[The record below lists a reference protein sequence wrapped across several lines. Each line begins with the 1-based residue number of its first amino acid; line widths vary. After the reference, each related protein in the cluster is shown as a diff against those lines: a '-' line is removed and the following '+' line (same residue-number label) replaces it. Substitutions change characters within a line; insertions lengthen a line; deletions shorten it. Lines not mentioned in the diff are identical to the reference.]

1 MSETTFE
8 KQVLKRLSYLE
19 KGINTMK
26 QEVNLIKERVVDDSI
41 LSEDDKKA
49 LDESL
54 KEEKEGKLL
63 SKDQL
68 FGKVILKFNFNI

>member
-1 MSETTFE
+1 MSETIFE
-8 KQVLKRLSYLE
+8 KEVIKKLIDLE
-19 KGINTMK
+19 KGIDSVR

-49 LDESL
+49 LDSAL

-63 SKDQL
+63 SKEQVFD
-68 FGKVILKFNFNI
+68 

>member
-1 MSETTFE
+1 MAETTFE
-8 KQVLKRLSYLE
+8 KQVLKRLLHLE

-26 QEVNLIKERVVDDSI
+26 QEVNLIKERIVDDSI

-63 SKDQL
+63 SKEQV
-68 FGKVILKFNFNI
+68 FG

>member
-8 KQVLKRLSYLE
+8 KQVLKRLLHLE
-19 KGINTMK
+19 KGIDTMK

-63 SKDQL
+63 SKDQV
-68 FGKVILKFNFNI
+68 FG

>member
-1 MSETTFE
+1 MTEGTLE
-8 KQVLKRLSYLE
+8 KQILERLLHME
-19 KGINTMK
+19 KGIDTMK
-26 QEVNLIKERVVDDSI
+26 QEVNLIKEKVVDDVI

-63 SKDQL
+63 SKDQV
-68 FGKVILKFNFNI
+68 FG

>member
-1 MSETTFE
+1 MAEATFE
-8 KQVLKRLSYLE
+8 KQVLKRLLHLE

-41 LSEDDKKA
+41 LSEDDKEA

-63 SKDQL
+63 SKDQV
-68 FGKVILKFNFNI
+68 FG